1 MEVAEVLVGCGFLH
15 RPLTPPPRSTGHDGR
30 PRNQRIITWL
40 LSGLPTDLA
49 KKRVAVAGKG
59 GPQNGGNGREGPT
72 SEVRFNAGL

>member
-40 LSGLPTDLA
+40 LSGLPA
-49 KKRVAVAGKG
+49 EPGQKESGR
-59 GPQNGGNGREGPT
+59 GRERGAAKWGEREGG
-72 SEVRFNAGL
+72 SDLRGAV